1 MEPILKVSNLT
12 KVFSRSGQEDF
23 TAVNSIRFDLS
34 PGECLGIIGESGSGK
49 TTAVNMIT
57 RLLDATEGS
66 ILLDGEEIT
75 HLKGM
80 ELRKVY
86 QKMQMVFQTPTDSF
100 DPRRTLGDGIGESL
114 RNIGMSRKETREEV
128 ERLLGKCGL
137 PADFADRYPHQVSG
151 GQCQR
156 AAIARALAVKPRL
169 LICDEA
175 TSALDVT
182 VQKEI
187 LELLNELRSQQ
198 GNSLSI
204 LFICHDISL
213 VQQFCDRVLVMYH
226 GSIVEEGA
234 PDAVIGRPRN
244 TYTKRLI
251 DSVL

>member
-1 MEPILKVSNLT
+1 MEPILKVENLT
-12 KVFSRSGQEDF
+12 KVFSRSGQDAF
-23 TAVNSIRFDLS
+23 TAVNDISFSLN

-75 HLKGM
+75 YLKGR

-86 QKMQMVFQTPTDSF
+86 RKMQMVFQTPTDSF

-226 GSIVEEGA
+226 GSIVEEGI
-234 PDAVIGRPRN
+234 PNEVIGHPQN
-244 TYTKRLI
+244 AYTQRMI